1 MNRLVIIG
9 NGFDLAHGLPTGYCD
24 FIDWYWRKT
33 IEKIELFPDGSYKRL
48 MYKDKIIEI
57 CFKFQMKSPE
67 DMDSIKEEFSELKTY
82 SDLKSFVFK
91 YKATDRDERSLSF
104 DKEYNCNNC
113 FLRYSNFF
121 FKIINNKQSIQKWV
135 DIENEYYD
143 ILKDCLKDARYRRH
157 KTDVETLNKELE
169 QVKNLFEQYLTEEVY
184 DRYDFNKPSPE
195 IDELIGEFNV
205 WKRFTRKTDFI
216 EEFPEGE
223 KGVED
228 YCKILKQYN
237 TSGGT
242 NITKYLESENHQVKN
257 YFLSFNYTPTLTS
270 YLSKM
275 KNDDMNYFG
284 ENTLIQIHGCLN
296 DDKNK
301 INFGFGDEMD
311 DDYKTIENK
320 NDNEYLKYIKS
331 FQYAQN
337 DNYKRLLD
345 FIDSEKFQVY
355 LIGHSCGLSDRILLN
370 TVFEHEN
377 CRSIKIYYYDKGNGE
392 DDYTTIVQNIS
403 RHFNDKKLMRS
414 KIVNKSLCKPL
425 HQKVRFEKKK

>member
-24 FIDWYWRKT
+24 FIDWYWVKVSR
-33 IEKIELFPDGSYKRL
+33 
-48 MYKDKIIEI
+48 
-57 CFKFQMKSPE
+57 
-67 DMDSIKEEFSELKTY
+67 SIKYHITTLTYNDGILGIEMDCDYYVASNLRRTLIKEAVNYKTFIEAFQA
-82 SDLKSFVFK
+82 LREVFPEVK
-91 YKATDRDERSLSF
+91 DWDEYIVITN
-104 DKEYNCNNC
+104 D
-113 FLRYSNFF
+113 F
-121 FKIINNKQSIQKWV
+121 FKIIHDKNYIQNWV

-143 ILKDCLKDARYRRH
+143 ILKDCLKEEGERKY
-157 KTDVETLNKELE
+157 KTDVKKLNEEFE
-169 QVKNLFEQYLTEEVY
+169 QIKNLFEQYLTEEVY
-184 DRYDFNKPSPE
+184 DKYDFENPNAE
-195 IDELIGEFNV
+195 INTLIKEFNV
-205 WKRFTRKTDFI
+205 WNRVESKTDFI

-370 TVFEHEN
+370 TIFEHEN

-392 DDYTTIVQNIS
+392 DNYTTIVQNIS